1 MILVTGG
8 AGYIGSHCVL
18 ELLAVGYEVVVLDN
32 LSKSSR
38 ESLHRVEQISGKSVA
53 FERADLLDPNAVDRV
68 LGSYPLEAVIH
79 FAGWKA
85 VGESVEIPVDYY
97 RNNVT
102 GTLNLLRAMEA
113 HDVRKI
119 LFSSSATVYGV
130 PESLPILETFPTS
143 ATNPYG
149 RSKLMVE
156 EILRDL
162 SASNSEWHVIL
173 LRYFNPV
180 GAHASGRIGEDPR
193 GIPNNLLPYVL
204 QVATGKLPHVQVFG
218 DDYPTRDG
226 TGVRDYIH
234 VVDLALGHVAALAKL
249 ETHAGCAAYNLGTG
263 RGHSVLEMIEA
274 ARRASGREIPYHVVE
289 RRPGDVAECYADV
302 SLAAQKLG
310 WRAERPV
317 NVMVED
323 AWRWQRLNP
332 SGYD

>member
-38 ESLHRVEQISGKSVA
+38 ESLHRVEQISGKRVT
-53 FERADLLDPNAVDRV
+53 FEQADLLDPNATDRV
-68 LGSYPLEAVIH
+68 LGSHPFDAVIH

-85 VGESVEIPVDYY
+85 VGESAEIPVDYY
-97 RNNVT
+97 TNNVT

-130 PESLPILETFPTS
+130 PESLPILESFPTS

-162 SASNSEWHVIL
+162 SASNNDWHVIL

-204 QVATGKLPHVQVFG
+204 QVATGTLPYVRVFG

-234 VVDLALGHVAALAKL
+234 VVDLALGHVSALTKL
-249 ETHAGCAAYNLGTG
+249 ETHAGCATYNLGTG

-274 ARRASGREIPYHVVE
+274 ARRASGREIPYRVVE

-302 SLAAQKLG
+302 SLAMQKLG